1 MLETS
6 ARYKEFV
13 YARDYARHF
22 LPEII
27 LKIIDVAARGL
38 GAYVASDEAYYSRI
52 SQLTDENFNGAFTW
66 GTLEDF
72 QFLLAGTKGIMPVQ
86 PSGQLGL
93 CTERMSD
100 ATEYSIHLLF

>member
-38 GAYVASDEAYYSRI
+38 GAYVASD
-52 SQLTDENFNGAFTW
+52 
-66 GTLEDF
+66 
-72 QFLLAGTKGIMPVQ
+72 
-86 PSGQLGL
+86 
-93 CTERMSD
+93 
-100 ATEYSIHLLF
+100 